1 MDLKWNKTSEI
12 LPEEYEVVLLY
23 GVGEIPLGR
32 DGLTLGFYE
41 AEGVDDSPSWC
52 MNDSGVYFD
61 LSYYEY
67 WAEISSINLPE

>member
-12 LPEEYEVVLLY
+12 LPDWYKVVMLY
-23 GVGEIPLGR
+23 GVGEIPLDH

-41 AEGVDDSPSWC
+41 AEGGDDSPSWC
-52 MNDSGVYFD
+52 MNDSGNYYD